1 MDKKLLTVVGI
12 LGGLVLLYFINL
24 GVQNSYSSDTTKF
37 FSITEDSVSKI
48 VISSNQDAIE
58 LIKNDTTWAISGN
71 DTLTIKENV
80 IGNLFDRMSSLEQ
93 HHLVTSKEENWDT
106 YNVSSKKGTHLA
118 FINHE
123 GNTAAYYV
131 FGTSA
136 TEYNRCYVRMNQD
149 SQVFLLNNNIIYQL
163 QTTPTFWGE
172 VPVFSENDKIE
183 NTN

>member
-37 FSITEDSVSKI
+37 FSITADSISKI

-93 HHLVTSKEENWDT
+93 YHLVTSKEENWDT
-106 YNVSSKKGTHLA
+106 YNVSSEKGTHLA

-123 GNTAAYYV
+123 GNTTAYYV

-136 TEYNRCYVRMNQD
+136 TEYNRCYVRTNQE

-172 VPVFSENDKIE
+172 VPASSENDETE